1 MEGPKERIR
10 YYTEWIRLL
19 WVGMFLIGG
28 GGISLLLTL
37 DSRLKVFLLVL
48 AALLE
53 GVFAALIGLAHK
65 RITTLIERLEE
76 IK

>member
-1 MEGPKERIR
+1 
-10 YYTEWIRLL
+10 
-19 WVGMFLIGG
+19 MFLIGG

-53 GVFAALIGLAHK
+53 GVFAALVGIAHN
-65 RITTLIERLEE
+65 RITALIERLEE
-76 IK
+76 VK

>member
-1 MEGPKERIR
+1 MEGLKERIR

-37 DSRLKVFLLVL
+37 DSHLKVFLLVL

-53 GVFAALIGLAHK
+53 SVFATLVGIAHRRITALIEH
-65 RITTLIERLEE
+65 LEE
-76 IK
+76 GK

>member
-1 MEGPKERIR
+1 
-10 YYTEWIRLL
+10 
-19 WVGMFLIGG
+19 MFLIGG